1 MDATRKGECSK
12 GLARDVLTLF
22 ACENAAQPYD
32 DLVEVEVMVAKTVTE
47 TVKGRLLANFPRT
60 KYFWFLMLNIAVSGL
75 ASTMLGPF
83 LPVFLYKALNISVG
97 AVSFLY
103 FVSGLVGTVSVFM
116 MGWLVDRVGRKKVFA
131 FGNLNAALVPAALT
145 LVRNFDQVF
154 PVIAISGVMDSAQRT
169 SQTTIIAD
177 QVEESK
183 RNTAYG
189 ISRIVGNAA
198 WIVAPILGGLLLAT
212 QGGFS
217 ELFAVSAIVGLIGLV
232 LFIFLVPESR
242 RTDLEKPRLPKVGVL
257 KDPDLLLLCVA
268 SLFSMLFYSQFYSLL
283 PIFAT
288 QVRGLSDLQVGALF
302 SVSGATV
309 VALQFPTSSWLQKF
323 PKQLGYIL
331 GIVIMA
337 LGITGI
343 ALAPDFYWLMGA
355 VVLMT
360 VGENM
365 FFPIA
370 SALVTEIAPEAERGM
385 YVGAF
390 SLFLSIGSNV
400 SPLLGGMVWQ
410 VTGNASLPWLMSPI
424 YAGISVALAL
434 YYRLKHPLR
443 D

>member
-1 MDATRKGECSK
+1 
-12 GLARDVLTLF
+12 
-22 ACENAAQPYD
+22 
-32 DLVEVEVMVAKTVTE
+32 
-47 TVKGRLLANFPRT
+47 
-60 KYFWFLMLNIAVSGL
+60 MLNIAVSGL

-83 LPVFLYKALNISVG
+83 LPVFLYKSLNISVG

-116 MGWLVDRVGRKKVFA
+116 MGWLVDRVGRKVIFA
-131 FGNLNAALVPAALT
+131 FGNLNAALVPAALF

-154 PVIAISGVMDSAQRT
+154 PIVTISGVMDSASRT

-268 SLFSMLFYSQFYSLL
+268 SLFSMLFYLL
-283 PIFAT
+283 CC
-288 QVRGLSDLQVGALF
+288 
-302 SVSGATV
+302 
-309 VALQFPTSSWLQKF
+309 
-323 PKQLGYIL
+323 
-331 GIVIMA
+331 MA
-337 LGITGI
+337 RHVCL
-343 ALAPDFYWLMGA
+343 
-355 VVLMT
+355 
-360 VGENM
+360 
-365 FFPIA
+365 
-370 SALVTEIAPEAERGM
+370 
-385 YVGAF
+385 
-390 SLFLSIGSNV
+390 
-400 SPLLGGMVWQ
+400 
-410 VTGNASLPWLMSPI
+410 
-424 YAGISVALAL
+424 
-434 YYRLKHPLR
+434 
-443 D
+443 